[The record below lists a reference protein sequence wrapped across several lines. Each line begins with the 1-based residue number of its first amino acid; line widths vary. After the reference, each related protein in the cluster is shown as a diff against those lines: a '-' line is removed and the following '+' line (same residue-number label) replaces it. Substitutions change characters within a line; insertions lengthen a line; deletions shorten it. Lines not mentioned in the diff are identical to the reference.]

1 MQNEGKLRVTIGNER
16 HPLKIAVSGIPRGYR
31 FPRADGNWLGE
42 SHREQILG
50 VSPEIQLVEI
60 PAHQVTEVE
69 GIEVLL
75 AEGGNRV
82 HYPGELDRKDYEAF
96 FTPSLRWVQICSTG
110 FSDNITRDV
119 VDGHVTLTNA
129 PDLHTVPIAES
140 VLAAMLDH
148 AKNLAQRRIDQRAH
162 AWGRLDNDELNGR
175 TVLIIGLGNIGKTVA
190 RFCKAFGMT
199 VVGTKRRIEPVENV
213 ESVFAA
219 DNLIEYLPIAD
230 YVVIAAPHTPE
241 TERMLDQS
249 AFAAMKSSTYLV
261 NVGRGQ
267 IIDEPALIT
276 ALEEHR
282 ISGAYL
288 DAFNQEP
295 LDADHVLWNMDNVL
309 IVPHDSHSSPY
320 IGDRMVDIFCIN
332 LRRYVVGQRLRSI
345 CDPMTGY

>member
-1 MQNEGKLRVTIGNER
+1 MTAGDPRQ
-16 HPLKIAVSGIPRGYR
+16 PLDVAVSGIPRGYR
-31 FPRADGNWLGE
+31 FPRADGNWLRE
-42 SHREQILG
+42 NHRKQILDI
-50 VSPEIQLVEI
+50 SPRIRLVEI
-60 PAHQVTEVE
+60 PAHRVEEVE

-96 FTPSLRWVQICSTG
+96 FTPSLKWVQICSTG
-110 FSDNITRDV
+110 FSDNITADII
-119 VDGHVTLTNA
+119 DGRVTLTNA

-162 AWGRLDNDELNGR
+162 AWRRLDNDELHGR
-175 TVLIIGLGNIGKTVA
+175 TVLIIGLGNIGKAVA
-190 RFCKAFGMT
+190 RFCNAFGMT

-219 DNLIEYLPIAD
+219 DELIDHLPAAD
-230 YVVIAAPHTPE
+230 YVVIAVPHTPE
-241 TERMLDQS
+241 TERMLDER
-249 AFAAMKSSTYLV
+249 AFAAMKPSAYLV

-267 IIDEPALIT
+267 IIDEPALIA

-282 ISGAYL
+282 IAGAYL

-295 LDADHVLWNMDNVL
+295 LDDDHVLWNTDNIL

-320 IGDRMVDIFCIN
+320 SGDRMVDIFCIN
-332 LRRYVVGQRLRSI
+332 LRRYLAGQRLRSI

>member
-1 MQNEGKLRVTIGNER
+1 MTVGNKR
-16 HPLKIAVSGIPRGYR
+16 NPLKIAISGIPRGYQ
-31 FPRADGNWLGE
+31 FARADGNWLEE
-42 SHREQILG
+42 SHRKQILG
-50 VSPEIQLVEI
+50 VSPEIQLMEI

-96 FTPSLRWVQICSTG
+96 FTPSLKWVQICSTG
-110 FSDNITRDV
+110 FSDNITRDII
-119 VDGHVTLTNA
+119 DGHVTLTNA
-129 PDLHTVPIAES
+129 PGLHTVPIAES

-162 AWGRLDNDELNGR
+162 AWRRLDNDELHGR
-175 TVLIIGLGNIGKTVA
+175 TVLIIGLGNIGKAVA
-190 RFCKAFGMT
+190 RFCNAFGMT
-199 VVGTKRRIEPVENV
+199 VVGTKRRIEPVEYV
-213 ESVFAA
+213 KSVFAVSE
-219 DNLIEYLPIAD
+219 LIEHLPIAD
-230 YVVIAAPHTPE
+230 YIVIAAPHTPE
-241 TERMLDQS
+241 TERMLGER
-249 AFAAMKSSTYLV
+249 AFAAMKPSAYLV

-267 IIDEPALIT
+267 IIDEPALLA
-276 ALEEHR
+276 ALEEHQ

-295 LDADHVLWNMDNVL
+295 LDADHVLWNMDDVL

-320 IGDRMVDIFCIN
+320 IGDRMVDIFCGN
-332 LRRYVVGQRLRSI
+332 LRRYVAGQRLQSI